1 VLALGILLMIFSF
14 MVIADP
20 IFGSKTIVLF
30 TSLAIITYGVSY
42 IIFGIQLKKVKDI
55 AGDIKQSVVDNLDSL
70 KNQVL
75 TLIEDSKEN
84 QPTTEDIRK
93 KFDSFKDS
101 IS

>member
-1 VLALGILLMIFSF
+1 M
-14 MVIADP
+14 
-20 IFGSKTIVLF
+20 LF

-42 IIFGIQLKKVKDI
+42 IFFGIQLKKVKDV

-75 TLIEDSKEN
+75 TLIKDSKEN

-101 IS
+101 IR